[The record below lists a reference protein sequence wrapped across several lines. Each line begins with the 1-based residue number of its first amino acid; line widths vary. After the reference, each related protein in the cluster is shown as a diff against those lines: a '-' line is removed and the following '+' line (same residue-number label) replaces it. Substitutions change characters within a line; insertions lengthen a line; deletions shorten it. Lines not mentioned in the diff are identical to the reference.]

1 MIRCFAHA
9 DGGSAWLMV
18 GEAHACCLSCC
29 DKLFCVRCMSGTTCH
44 VAFVV
49 IFCADFVGCGVAWSE
64 MIFACSVVRLFIPLF
79 YVCTVR
85 AVFCCCNVVVL
96 YWCAK
101 LF

>member
-1 MIRCFAHA
+1 MICCFAHA
-9 DGGSAWLMV
+9 DGGSARFMV

-29 DKLFCVRCMSGTTCH
+29 DMLFCVRCMSGTTC
-44 VAFVV
+44 FVV
-49 IFCADFVGCGVAWSE
+49 IFCADFMGSGVAWSAVTL
-64 MIFACSVVRLFIPLF
+64 ACSVVRLFIRLF

-85 AVFCCCNVVVL
+85 AVFCCCGVVVL